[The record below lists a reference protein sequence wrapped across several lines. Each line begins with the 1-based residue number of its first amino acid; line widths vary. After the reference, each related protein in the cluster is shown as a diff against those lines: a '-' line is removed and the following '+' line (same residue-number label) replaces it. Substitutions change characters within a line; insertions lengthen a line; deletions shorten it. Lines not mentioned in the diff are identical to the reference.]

1 MPIAQIKMIAPD
13 GEKYDDNHKCTYYKY
28 IYTFPN
34 PKGEG
39 DDIRF
44 GARHKIRDRFSVGD
58 TVEYTP
64 SGDDPN
70 WGTVQNPQQGNFQ
83 NSRPA
88 QPASQP
94 TAQPSSNGEPSF
106 EETKAKA
113 IHDSVIF
120 KGAVRMWIAQPNDS
134 LGEIAVRARA
144 LMQLCEC
151 VDIPEDQP
159 VISNEE
165 IPF

>member
-1 MPIAQIKMIAPD
+1 MPIAKIKMIVPD
-13 GEKYDDNHKCTYYKY
+13 GEQHDTNRNCTYYKY
-28 IYTFPN
+28 TYTFPN
-34 PKGEG
+34 PNGEG

-64 SGDDPN
+64 KGDPN

-88 QPASQP
+88 SQPAAQP
-94 TAQPSSNGEPSF
+94 AAQPSSNGDARTVDTRIE
-106 EETKAKA
+106 
-113 IHDSVIF
+113 DQVIF
-120 KGAVRMWIAQPNDS
+120 KGAVELSKGPGSFSDDEQVLRAIKMM
-134 LGEIAVRARA
+134 EAVKRRHDRQSSPA
-144 LMQLCEC
+144 
-151 VDIPEDQP
+151 P
-159 VISNEE
+159 VAADPE